1 MEENYSEGNVV
12 WIKLKGYP
20 WWPGIVSTNKNNQKY
35 ILIIYLI
42 QIKKFLSSQECLVK
56 FFIELSECKININ
69 KIRAFQKYKEEYSKT
84 KLKNLKNIIKIAEIV
99 SKGEMSF
106 ELHSKF
112 VKRGLRLYEEQI
124 EELEK
129 IKKEKEKLEEKKK
142 EKDKT
147 INVRNMKK
155 FKTIKKMKFL
165 GKKRNIFKS
174 KNIYNSNMTKELIY
188 SIDEFIFH
196 KREVKLINGYDA
208 YFNEMRK
215 KISES
220 ILNTNGLNVSRIL
233 LLFYAL
239 ILGNTKAI

>member
-1 MEENYSEGNVV
+1 
-12 WIKLKGYP
+12 
-20 WWPGIVSTNKNNQKY
+20 
-35 ILIIYLI
+35 
-42 QIKKFLSSQECLVK
+42 
-56 FFIELSECKININ
+56 LSECKININ